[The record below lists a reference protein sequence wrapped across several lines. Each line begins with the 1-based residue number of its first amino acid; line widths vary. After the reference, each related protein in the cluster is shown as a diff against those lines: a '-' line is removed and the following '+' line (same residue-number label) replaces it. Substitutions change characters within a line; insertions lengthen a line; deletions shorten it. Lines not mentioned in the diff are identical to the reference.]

1 MNHVDCGRSTVQ
13 VDGVTR
19 AKPGWLKQSELGKGW

>member
-1 MNHVDCGRSTVQ
+1 MQIVEEAQSRWRES
-13 VDGVTR
+13 VTR